1 MTVAWLMLAPQAQAM
16 VMLEAMAVAQV
27 LAVLESEAQ
36 VMATIEATAVAVL
49 EPLGSIQRFTE
60 LLDSESWRPT
70 RELDPLSRLRQ

>member
-1 MTVAWLMLAPQAQAM
+1 MTMAWLMLAPQAQAM
-16 VMLEAMAVAQV
+16 AMLEAMAVAQV

-36 VMATIEATAVAVL
+36 VMATIEATTGAVL

-60 LLDSESWRPT
+60 LLDSESWRPA

>member
-1 MTVAWLMLAPQAQAM
+1 MQAPRAQAM
-16 VMLEAMAVAQV
+16 AMLEAMAVAQV

-36 VMATIEATAVAVL
+36 VMATIEATTVAVL

-60 LLDSESWRPT
+60 LLDSESWRPA

>member
-1 MTVAWLMLAPQAQAM
+1 MMLVPQAQAM
-16 VMLEAMAVAQV
+16 AMLEAMAVAQV

-36 VMATIEATAVAVL
+36 VMATIEATTGAVL

-60 LLDSESWRPT
+60 LLDSESWRPA

>member
-1 MTVAWLMLAPQAQAM
+1 MAWLMLAPQAQAM
-16 VMLEAMAVAQV
+16 AMLEAMAVAQV

-36 VMATIEATAVAVL
+36 VMATIEATTGAVL

-60 LLDSESWRPT
+60 LLDSESWRPA

>member
-1 MTVAWLMLAPQAQAM
+1 MA
-16 VMLEAMAVAQV
+16 MLEAMAVAQV

-36 VMATIEATAVAVL
+36 VMATIEATTEAVL

-60 LLDSESWRPT
+60 LLDSESWRPA